1 MANNI
6 KIATFNPQMF
16 TVNDKMA
23 YEEMTDLC
31 IDFWKAKF
39 AKVLPD
45 KPDLI
50 VMPECSNR
58 PADRLPVEKQ
68 FEYYDF
74 SADRTLE
81 FAANAAKENSTNIV
95 CSQARK
101 FDGKWYNASTVFGR
115 DGSELGVYRKNYL
128 VLTEH
133 TEGRTTYCD
142 RTELIETDFG
152 KIACVICFDLNFD
165 DLRERY
171 RKLKPDLIVFSSMY
185 HGGGQ
190 QIIWPWLCRSHFV
203 GSMGMR
209 TLPAEIRNPFGEIL
223 HSTSTYFDYVCGSV
237 NLDCQIVHLDFNWE
251 KLDALKQKYGS
262 KVTIYDPGQYGCVLV
277 TSNSQS
283 VLATKMLE
291 EFQIDN
297 YDAYLKKSL
306 DQRSKSVGA
315 F

>member
-16 TVNDKMA
+16 EVNDGMT
-23 YEEMTDLC
+23 YEAMTDIC
-31 IDFWKAKF
+31 IDFWKARF

-58 PADRLPVEKQ
+58 PAEVLPLEKR

-81 FAANAAKENSTNIV
+81 FIANVAKENNTNIV

-101 FDGKWYNASTVFGR
+101 LDGKWYNTSTVFGR
-115 DGSELGVYRKNYL
+115 DGKELGVYSKNYL

-133 TEGRTTYCD
+133 TEERMTYCD
-142 RTELIETDFG
+142 QAELIETDFG

-165 DLRERY
+165 DLREKY
-171 RKLKPDLIVFSSMY
+171 RKLEPDLIVFSSMY

-190 QIIWPWLCRSHFV
+190 QIIWPWLCRCHFV
-203 GSMGMR
+203 GSMTGR
-209 TLPAEIRNPFGEIL
+209 TIPAEIRNPFGEIL
-223 HSTSTYFDYVCGSV
+223 HSTTNYFDYVCGNV

-262 KVTIYDPGQYGCVLV
+262 EVNIYDPGQYGCILV

-283 VLATKMLE
+283 FTSGQMLE
-291 EFQIDN
+291 EFDIDN
-297 YDAYLKKSL
+297 YDTYLQKSL
-306 DQRSKSVGA
+306 EQRGKNIR
-315 F
+315 